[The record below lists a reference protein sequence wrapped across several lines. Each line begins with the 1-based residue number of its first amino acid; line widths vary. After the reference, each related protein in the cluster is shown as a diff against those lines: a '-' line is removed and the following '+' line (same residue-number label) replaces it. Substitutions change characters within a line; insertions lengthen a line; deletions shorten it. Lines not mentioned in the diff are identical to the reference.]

1 MREICTSG
9 SNGRGVVAK
18 PPPPPPLQ
26 SWVSKTAGST
36 HREAGAW
43 RPLEARMFSERLAI
57 TPREVG
63 GLAASSSTRPLLQD
77 GSPMGET

>member
-9 SNGRGVVAK
+9 SNGREVAAK
-18 PPPPPPLQ
+18 PPPAHFWQ